1 LGSFATAV
9 VIVAVFA
16 VILVGILSLP
26 LAEVIIA
33 YAPGAVDAMMLL
45 ALALNLN
52 PVYVGAHHL
61 MRIFFV
67 LLTMPFV
74 AHWAR
79 PKKLP
84 DDAPKPPLPRPPFDD

>member
-1 LGSFATAV
+1 
-9 VIVAVFA
+9 
-16 VILVGILSLP
+16 
-26 LAEVIIA
+26 
-33 YAPGAVDAMMLL
+33 VDAMMLL

-84 DDAPKPPLPRPPFDD
+84 DDAPKSPLPRPPFDD